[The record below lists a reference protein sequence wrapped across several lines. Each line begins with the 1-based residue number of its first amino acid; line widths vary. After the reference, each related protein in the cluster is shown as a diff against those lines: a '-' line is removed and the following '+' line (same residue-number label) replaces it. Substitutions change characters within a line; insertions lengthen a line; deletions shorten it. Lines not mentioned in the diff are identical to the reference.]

1 MSKGLSWLVSF
12 NLKKLQ
18 DRFDVAHDYAANAKT
33 SCELKVAMKRNH
45 HASFIGFSGSQREI
59 NYEKQVSNVES
70 PRYQPLCTASHH
82 HTSRSPQRQENQEKG
97 SHKN

>member
-70 PRYQPLCTASHH
+70 PRYQRYARLLITTHLDF
-82 HTSRSPQRQENQEKG
+82 PQRQENQEKG